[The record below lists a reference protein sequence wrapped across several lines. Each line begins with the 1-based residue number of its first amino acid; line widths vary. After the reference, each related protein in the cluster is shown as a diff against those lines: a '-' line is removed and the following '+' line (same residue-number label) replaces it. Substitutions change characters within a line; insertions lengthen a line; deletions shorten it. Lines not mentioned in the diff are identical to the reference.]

1 MQRISARHLSAY
13 ALCWGDPARSCQLIS
28 YIRAI
33 HQLGSNNPDI
43 ILFDSFSIFSTT
55 TIIMGSVSEE
65 YPPLAALPNL
75 SLHPSIDAE
84 QLSASKIANEW
95 LASFS
100 KSLSTGRADAIQA
113 HFLEKESWWRDFIS
127 FSWDIACHN
136 GSQAISDYLASST
149 SDFSDPTLDQPGA
162 LQPHLAD
169 LGGMRFIQAGFG
181 FKNKSGKGRGV
192 LRLANVGPEE
202 WKAWTV
208 FTVLERLNGQDEL
221 EAQRVKA
228 AGIQSSGSGPQPTN
242 EDSDLQVLVVGAGQ
256 SGLALA
262 AHLQNLGLKY
272 LVVDKTA
279 RPGDSWR
286 ARYASIKSHT
296 PSYTDHYPFLKYPT
310 NWPRY
315 LDQGHIVKWMEHY
328 GDLLALN
335 IRHGTLATNINYNES
350 TKRYSVD
357 LQSTEGGVQNITTK
371 HLVLATGLLSD
382 VPIKPAFPGE
392 DTFKGQIFHTSAHQ
406 SASLMPDL
414 QNKQITIIGSGT
426 SAHDV
431 AQDFAS
437 HGAKSVTI
445 VQRSPIFV
453 TSLKS
458 LEELQVKLWD
468 TPGLNTEDADLLGNS
483 FSTAVVRTLSVGA
496 SQMMSM
502 LDKDMLEGLEKAG
515 MAVKRGDQG
524 DSLVDHQLIK
534 AGHFYID
541 QGACGMIIDGRIQV
555 RRCQEGVR
563 EYYPDGITLA
573 DGTQVESDVV
583 ILATGFERIDKAI
596 ERIVPKEILDRVP
609 GVICSLDESQE
620 RFGVSSHTVPHFA
633 VTDG

>member
-1 MQRISARHLSAY
+1 
-13 ALCWGDPARSCQLIS
+13 
-28 YIRAI
+28 
-33 HQLGSNNPDI
+33 
-43 ILFDSFSIFSTT
+43 
-55 TIIMGSVSEE
+55 MGSISDEF
-65 YPPLAALPNL
+65 PPLAALPNL

-84 QLSASKIANEW
+84 QLNAAKITDDW

-100 KSLSTGRADAIQA
+100 KSLSTGQPDAIQA
-113 HFLEKESWWRDFIS
+113 HFLEKESWWRDFVS

-136 GSQAISDYLASST
+136 GSQAISSYLASST
-149 SDFSDPTLDQPGA
+149 SGFSDPKLDQPGA

-181 FKNKSGKGRGV
+181 FTTKAGKGRGV
-192 LRLANVGPEE
+192 LRLANVGPDE

-221 EAQRVKA
+221 EAERAKA
-228 AGIQSSGSGPQPTN
+228 AEVQSSGSEPQSTN

-262 AHLQNLGLKY
+262 AHLQNFGLKY

-286 ARYASIKSHT
+286 ARYTSIKSHT
-296 PSYTDHYPFLKYPT
+296 PSYMDHFPFLKYPAT
-310 NWPRY
+310 WPRY
-315 LDQGHIVKWMEHY
+315 LDQEHIVKWMEHY
-328 GDLLALN
+328 GDLLGLN
-335 IRHGTLATNINYNES
+335 VKHGTLATNIQYNPS

-357 LQSTEGGVQNITTK
+357 LQSNEGGVQSVTTK

-382 VPIKPAFPGE
+382 IPIKPSFPGE
-392 DTFKGQIFHTSAHQ
+392 DTYNGQIFHTSAHQ
-406 SASLMPDL
+406 SASLMPDV
-414 QNKQITIIGSGT
+414 QNKKITIIGAGI

-445 VQRSPIFV
+445 VQRSPLFV
-453 TSLKS
+453 ASLKS
-458 LEELQVKLWD
+458 VEELQVKLWD
-468 TPGLNTEDADLLGNS
+468 TPGLSTDDADLLGNS
-483 FSTAVVRTLSVGA
+483 FPTAVFRTLSVGA

-502 LDKDMLEGLEKAG
+502 LDKDMLDGLEKAG
-515 MAVKRGDQG
+515 LAVKRGDQG

-541 QGACGMIIDGRIQV
+541 QGACGMILDGRIKVQ
-555 RRCQEGVR
+555 RCQEGVR
-563 EYYPDGITLA
+563 EYYTEGITLA
-573 DGTQVESDVV
+573 DGTQIESDVV
-583 ILATGFERIDKAI
+583 ILATGFERTDKLI
-596 ERIVPKEILDRVP
+596 ERIVPREILDKVP
-609 GVICSLDESQE
+609 GVICSLDGSQE
-620 RFGVSSHTVPHFA
+620 RFGVWRPTGMPGFWYMTGSFSWSRQFSPVLALQIAA
-633 VTDG
+633 VEWGMNKEYQG

>member
-1 MQRISARHLSAY
+1 
-13 ALCWGDPARSCQLIS
+13 
-28 YIRAI
+28 
-33 HQLGSNNPDI
+33 
-43 ILFDSFSIFSTT
+43 
-55 TIIMGSVSEE
+55 MGSISGEF
-65 YPPLAALPNL
+65 PPLAALPNL

-84 QLSASKIANEW
+84 QLNAAKIADEW
-95 LASFS
+95 LTSFS
-100 KSLSTGRADAIQA
+100 KSLSTGQPDAIQA
-113 HFLEKESWWRDFIS
+113 HFLEKESWWRDFVS

-136 GSQAISDYLASST
+136 GSQAISNYLASST
-149 SDFSDPTLDQPGA
+149 SGFSDPKLDQPGA

-181 FKNKSGKGRGV
+181 FTTKAGKGRGV

-221 EAQRVKA
+221 EAERAKA
-228 AGIQSSGSGPQPTN
+228 AEVQSSGSEPQSTH

-286 ARYASIKSHT
+286 ARYTSIKSHT
-296 PSYTDHYPFLKYPT
+296 PSYMDHFPFLKYPT

-315 LDQGHIVKWMEHY
+315 LDQEHIVKWMEHY
-328 GDLLALN
+328 GDLLSLN
-335 IRHGTLATNINYNES
+335 IRHGTLATNTQYNLS
-350 TKRYSVD
+350 TQRYSVD
-357 LQSTEGGVQNITTK
+357 LQSNDGSVQSITTK

-382 VPIKPAFPGE
+382 IPIKPSFPGE
-392 DTFKGQIFHTSAHQ
+392 NEFKGQIFHTSAHQ
-406 SASLMPDL
+406 SASLMPDV
-414 QNKQITIIGSGT
+414 QNKKITIIGAGT

-445 VQRSPIFV
+445 VQRNPLFV
-453 TSLKS
+453 ASLKS
-458 LEELQVKLWD
+458 VEELQVKLWD
-468 TPGLNTEDADLLGNS
+468 TPGLSTDDADLLGNS
-483 FSTAVVRTLSVGA
+483 FPTAVVRTLSVGA

-502 LDKDMLEGLEKAG
+502 LDKDMLDGLEKAG
-515 MAVKRGDQG
+515 LAVKRGDQG

-541 QGACGMIIDGRIQV
+541 QGACGMILDGRIKVQ
-555 RRCQEGVR
+555 RCQEGVR
-563 EYYPDGITLA
+563 EYYPGGITLA
-573 DGTQVESDVV
+573 DGTQIESDVV
-583 ILATGFERIDKAI
+583 ILATGFERTDKLI
-596 ERIVPKEILDRVP
+596 ERIVPREILDRVP
-609 GVICSLDESQE
+609 GVICSLDGSQE
-620 RFGVSSHTVPHFA
+620 RFGVWRPTGMPGFWYMTGSFSWSRQFSPVLALQIAA
-633 VTDG
+633 VEWGLNKEYQG

>member
-1 MQRISARHLSAY
+1 
-13 ALCWGDPARSCQLIS
+13 
-28 YIRAI
+28 
-33 HQLGSNNPDI
+33 
-43 ILFDSFSIFSTT
+43 
-55 TIIMGSVSEE
+55 MGSISDEF
-65 YPPLAALPNL
+65 PPLAALPNL

-84 QLSASKIANEW
+84 QLNAAKIADDW
-95 LASFS
+95 LASLS
-100 KSLSTGRADAIQA
+100 KSLSTGHPDAIQA
-113 HFLEKESWWRDFIS
+113 HFLEKESWWRDFVS

-136 GSQAISDYLASST
+136 GSQAISSYLASST
-149 SDFSDPTLDQPGA
+149 SGFSDPKLDQPGA

-181 FKNKSGKGRGV
+181 FTTKAGKGRGV

-221 EAQRVKA
+221 EAERAKA
-228 AGIQSSGSGPQPTN
+228 AEVQSSGSGPQSTT

-286 ARYASIKSHT
+286 ARYTSIKSHT
-296 PSYTDHYPFLKYPT
+296 PSYMDHFPFLKYPT
-310 NWPRY
+310 TWPRY
-315 LDQGHIVKWMEHY
+315 LDQDHIVKWMEHY
-328 GDLLALN
+328 GDLLGLN
-335 IRHGTLATNINYNES
+335 VRHGTLAINIQYNPS

-357 LQSTEGGVQNITTK
+357 LQSNDGSVQSITTK

-382 VPIKPAFPGE
+382 IPVKPSFPGE
-392 DTFKGQIFHTSAHQ
+392 DTFKGQVFHTSAHQ
-406 SASLMPDL
+406 SASLMPDV
-414 QNKQITIIGSGT
+414 QNKKITIIGAGT

-445 VQRSPIFV
+445 VQRSPLFV

-458 LEELQVKLWD
+458 VEELQVKLWD
-468 TPGLNTEDADLLGNS
+468 TPGLSTDDADLLGNS
-483 FSTAVVRTLSVGA
+483 FPTAVVRTLSVGA

-502 LDKDMLEGLEKAG
+502 LDKDMLDGLEKAG
-515 MAVKRGDQG
+515 LAVKRGDQG

-541 QGACGMIIDGRIQV
+541 QGACGMILDGRIKVQ
-555 RRCQEGVR
+555 RCQEGVR
-563 EYYPDGITLA
+563 EYYPGGITLA
-573 DGTQVESDVV
+573 DGTQIESDVV
-583 ILATGFERIDKAI
+583 ILATGFERTDKLI
-596 ERIVPKEILDRVP
+596 ERIVPREILDRVP
-609 GVICSLDESQE
+609 GVICSLDGSQE
-620 RFGVSSHTVPHFA
+620 RFGVWRPTGMPGFWYMTGSFSWSRQFSPVLALQIAA
-633 VTDG
+633 VEWGLNKENQG